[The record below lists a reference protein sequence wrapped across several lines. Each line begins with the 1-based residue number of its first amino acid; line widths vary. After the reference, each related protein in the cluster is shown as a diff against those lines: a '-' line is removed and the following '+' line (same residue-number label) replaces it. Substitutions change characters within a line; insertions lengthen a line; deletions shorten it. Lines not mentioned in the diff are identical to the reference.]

1 MNTVNLPIVEIQH
14 SKTYKFGISLW
25 IIGLL
30 LLIYSIYFKISD
42 ETLRLVILI
51 ISMILVIVVPIFV
64 GIRRTMIK
72 EYKEIGFFL
81 LNKDCLIISYSDK
94 KEEYNFSD
102 LKNIR
107 LDCSAVAGSQ
117 IGRGVG
123 LTDGINNYFHFD
135 FNNNHFQY
143 RILVKNYTCL
153 RILDDLIYNSG
164 LNIELFRYGKKV
176 NRLTDRK

>member
-1 MNTVNLPIVEIQH
+1 MNTISLPIVEVQH
-14 SKTYKFGISLW
+14 TKTYRLAIGLW
-25 IIGLL
+25 ITGLL
-30 LLIYSIYFKISD
+30 LLIYLLNFKIND
-42 ETLRLVILI
+42 ERLRLGILI
-51 ISMILVIVVPIFV
+51 ISMVFVIIIPIFA

-72 EYKEIGFFL
+72 EYKEIGLFL
-81 LNKDCLIISYSDK
+81 INQDCLTISYSDK
-94 KEEYNFSD
+94 KEEYKFFD

-135 FNNNHFQY
+135 FNKDYFQY
-143 RILVKNYTCL
+143 IILVKNYTCL

-164 LNIELFRYGKKV
+164 LNIELFRYGKK
-176 NRLTDRK
+176 